1 MAWAAAAHVAFSQ
14 ERANAP
20 FPAESLRSA
29 ADYLKGRNGHAMLV
43 YHRDELLFEEY
54 FHGWSAD
61 RPHRL
66 ASGTKSFSSVM
77 LAAARTTA
85 SRSG

>member
-1 MAWAAAAHVAFSQ
+1 MAWAAAAHVVFSQ

-20 FPAESLRSA
+20 FTAESLRAA
-29 ADYLKGRNGHAMLV
+29 ADYLKERNGHAKLV
-43 YHRDELLFEEY
+43 YHRDKLVFEEY
-54 FHGWSAD
+54 FHGWSVD

-66 ASGTKSFSSVM
+66 ASGTKSFSSAM
-77 LAAARTTA
+77 LSAALTAA